1 VICFLFILA
10 EFSLFIQYAASK
22 AQSYLQFLSIDVFG
36 VFSRLPGAF
45 RLKGIIEE
53 FFTTACAT
61 KSKLIEDSKLF
72 LSLTGKRTFFYINIS
87 VCESGKMTGN

>member
-1 VICFLFILA
+1 MICFLFILA

-61 KSKLIEDSKLF
+61 KRERRKPGNEEDEPTQRNWIIMKKVNYL
-72 LSLTGKRTFFYINIS
+72 
-87 VCESGKMTGN
+87 